1 MCSAFSVLSIVPN
14 MKNFVQISTILVLFN
29 KIEIWAKFSISQHQ
43 DVYVSRII
51 PVKVGIQ
58 LNVLNRLKVQWQ
70 LSSCLATV
78 MFRGT
83 PCTIKRIRVQIL
95 YVEPIAGVLYRIDLG
110 NHWTSEH
117 QVNPV
122 HPKTATTFR
131 HVNLPWKISH
141 KFLKGPGLIYGL
153 LYLRYLHVQWKCC
166 KYYLVKYFLILLNTN

>member
-1 MCSAFSVLSIVPN
+1 
-14 MKNFVQISTILVLFN
+14 
-29 KIEIWAKFSISQHQ
+29 
-43 DVYVSRII
+43 
-51 PVKVGIQ
+51 
-58 LNVLNRLKVQWQ
+58 
-70 LSSCLATV
+70 

-166 KYYLVKYFLILLNTN
+166 KYYLIKYFLILLNTNKHFPKFFYKFHLKYNNLVSLVFMMFQKYVVNIHHILYWKRVGKKQIPTNKLKI